1 MNLDREL
8 KRFVRLI
15 RPGLIGATSNPN
27 VNLIQVIEELK
38 SSPQR
43 ATEFQ
48 EALSTFLAS
57 QDYTSALTET
67 GLTLELGVFTEI
79 YKRIEY
85 KFLPKLLD
93 NLDILSFLSRIF
105 DSQADADWLER
116 IDRERLSEFF
126 LLIMP
131 SKEKLIEALA
141 PQIFMSLEILSLRLA
156 GLGYDPLVTHRLDS
170 RRELQH
176 SFMDVTRHVHSLLEG
191 AGEEAIPLI
200 RESLARAGDSVRW
213 IRSRRGIDGAS
224 LGLTYRLT
232 KIEQVE
238 RRMNSLLNLIQA
250 ILVEW
255 TPKPAM
261 NLFLEITLA
270 EIRQFELLRFLGR
283 NVELLAYQITEH
295 TGKTGEHYITR
306 TRREWVEMFRSA
318 SIGGIIVAFTAVAK
332 AYASKLGLPPGPE
345 ALLYGTLYSVGFLTL
360 NALGG
365 TLASKQPAMTA
376 STLAGALDSAKTSDE
391 AMNNLAEIIVRTSR
405 SQFVALLGN
414 YLIAFLAAML
424 ITIPLFYIHI
434 PVMSSDKALHT
445 LDTLHPF
452 KSLSFWYASLA
463 GFYLFISGLLAGF
476 ADNWFVFNHVGTRLK
491 QSELLRRWVGAH
503 NLDKVIYRI
512 ENGIGFWVGNIAL
525 GFFLGSAAA
534 IGRITGLPID
544 IRHITFSSASF
555 GISMATLKFEIPAA
569 LMATIAISVFVMG
582 LFNLAVSFSL
592 SLFVAIKSRRIR
604 FRQTP
609 KLLKI
614 LGRRALRSPL
624 EFILPI
630 KDAA

>member
-1 MNLDREL
+1 MVLDREL

-27 VNLIQVIEELK
+27 VNLVQVIEELK

-43 ATEFQ
+43 VADFQ

-57 QDYTSALTET
+57 QDYTTALTEA
-67 GLTLELGVFTEI
+67 GFTLELGVFSEI

-85 KFLPKLLD
+85 KFLPKRLD

-105 DSQADADWLER
+105 DSQIDAAWLER
-116 IDRERLSEFF
+116 VDRERLSEFF
-126 LLIMP
+126 QLVMP
-131 SKEKLIEALA
+131 PKEKLIEALA

-156 GLGYDPLVTHRLDS
+156 GLGYDPMVTHRLAA

-191 AGEEAIPLI
+191 AGEAALPQI
-200 RESLARAGDSVRW
+200 RESLARAGESVRW

-224 LGLTYRLT
+224 LDLTYRLT

-238 RRMNSLLNLIQA
+238 HRMNSLLDLIQA

-255 TPKPAM
+255 SPRPAM
-261 NLFLEITLA
+261 DLFLEITLA
-270 EIRQFELLRFLGR
+270 EIRAFDLMRFFGR

-295 TGKTGEHYITR
+295 TGRAGEHYITNS
-306 TRREWVEMFRSA
+306 RREWVEMFGSA
-318 SIGGIIVAFTAVAK
+318 AIGGMIVAVTAVAK
-332 AYASKLGLPPGPE
+332 VYASMLGLPPGPE
-345 ALLYGTLYSVGFLTL
+345 ALAYGLIYSTGFLTL

-376 STLAGALDSAKTSDE
+376 STLAGALDGAKTSDE
-391 AMNNLAEIIVRTSR
+391 AMDSLAEIIVRTSR
-405 SQFVALLGN
+405 SQFIALLGN
-414 YLIAFLAAML
+414 YVAAFFMAML
-424 ITIPLFYIHI
+424 VTIPLFYIHI
-434 PVMSSDKALHT
+434 PVMNFEKATHMLE
-445 LDTLHPF
+445 TLHPL
-452 KSLSFWYASLA
+452 KSLSFLYAALA
-463 GFYLFISGLLAGF
+463 GFYLFVSGLLAGF
-476 ADNWFVFNHVGTRLK
+476 ADNWFVFNHVGERLK
-491 QSELLRRWVGAH
+491 QSEFLRRWVGAH
-503 NLDKVIYRI
+503 NLDKAILRI

-525 GFFLGSAAA
+525 GFLLGSAAA

-555 GISMATLKFEIPAA
+555 GISMATLKFDIPAS
-569 LMATIAISVFVMG
+569 LMITIAISVFVMG
-582 LFNLAVSFSL
+582 LINLTVSFSF

-604 FRQTP
+604 FRQAP
-609 KLLKI
+609 KLFRI
-614 LGRRALRSPL
+614 LGRRFLRSPL
-624 EFILPI
+624 EFVLPL
-630 KDAA
+630 KDPA